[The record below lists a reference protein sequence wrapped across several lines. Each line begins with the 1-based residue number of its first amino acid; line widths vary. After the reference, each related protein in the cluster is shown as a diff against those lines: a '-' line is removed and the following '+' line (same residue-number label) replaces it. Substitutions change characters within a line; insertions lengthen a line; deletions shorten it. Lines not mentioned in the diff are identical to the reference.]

1 VSYDG
6 LTPVAID
13 HVVVSAQHSPEVHE
27 KTLREF
33 IMEEVI
39 KKVIPKDL
47 LTEQTR
53 FHINPTGRFVVGV
66 PTATR
71 E

>member
-1 VSYDG
+1 VTYDG

-39 KKVIPKDL
+39 KKVIRK
-47 LTEQTR
+47 TY
-53 FHINPTGRFVVGV
+53 
-66 PTATR
+66 
-71 E
+71 

>member
-1 VSYDG
+1 
-6 LTPVAID
+6 
-13 HVVVSAQHSPEVHE
+13 VVVSAQHSPEVHE

-53 FHINPTGRFVVGV
+53 FHINPL
-66 PTATR
+66 AAL
-71 E
+71 